1 MTNAAHVSRQQA
13 ASLLQ
18 RASQLID
25 QRSGWTRD
33 HFARDRHSRPASP
46 SSERAVRF
54 CVGGALLRATHE
66 QFGICFV
73 LPGAGEQPERFQFE
87 PLQQAYRLLGLAL
100 ASLLLKQSATV
111 REEQLDGE
119 SQLMLGPPESAEGAE
134 VREERMS
141 WETFAHA
148 LNDDRRI
155 KPGQILTA
163 LWVAM
168 IHASVP
174 TPPSPGGG
182 AERYGLAE
190 HAHPNP
196 NKHRDGKRK
205 HRLIVD
211 PITGKVVIL
220 IYRWYVEEERGLG
233 EICRLLNA
241 DLDRYPP
248 PRPSNR
254 SCSEL
259 PPTWHRATVQAIL
272 HNPKYTGFNVWNRHN
287 KREGQP
293 AKSHASSG
301 SGARSQLTRRSSAA
315 SFLTGYRSSPRR
327 TITERSRAAPARTL
341 APRQGVRQAAP
352 VRSAAGSL
360 ARSAAGAS
368 PGASRNAATGTA
380 ASSPTLARALPP
392 RSRVTRGLC
401 S

>member
-1 MTNAAHVSRQQA
+1 M
-13 ASLLQ
+13 
-18 RASQLID
+18 ID

-87 PLQQAYRLLGLAL
+87 PPAGLPTARPRARLPPAQAERDCPGGTARWRV
-100 ASLLLKQSATV
+100 A
-111 REEQLDGE
+111 
-119 SQLMLGPPESAEGAE
+119 LMLGPPESAEGAE

-272 HNPKYTGFNVWNRHN
+272 HNPKYTGFNVWDRHN

-352 VRSAAGSL
+352 IRSVAGSL